1 MIFLGFQLCMKDPR
15 CKKLQLTDLLVS
27 PVQHL
32 MKVPLILKDIQGRTA
47 EPQEK
52 ALIVQIL
59 EIQENSIRKLTSKF
73 VLFVKAV
80 LII

>member
-1 MIFLGFQLCMKDPR
+1 MKDPR

-32 MKVPLILKDIQGRTA
+32 MKVPLILKDIQSRTS

-52 ALIVQIL
+52 EMIVQIL
-59 EIQENSIRKLTSKF
+59 EIQESSIRKS
-73 VLFVKAV
+73 
-80 LII
+80 I

>member
-1 MIFLGFQLCMKDPR
+1 LQLCLKDPR

-32 MKVPLILKDIQGRTA
+32 MKVPLILKDIMSRTD

-52 ALIVQIL
+52 ELIVQIL
-59 EIQENSIRKLTSKF
+59 EIQESSIRKSTFALSF
-73 VLFVKAV
+73 SP
-80 LII
+80 IICMTVCINR

>member
-1 MIFLGFQLCMKDPR
+1 MKDPR